1 MEDTCH
7 LGLAGHIRGPTVL
20 STPSPVIASYL
31 DVRMVP
37 RHACT
42 ISPGAGVGS
51 EVRSNKDLSHSTPPL
66 EANTETEPGVPE
78 VDWGSRPGRGRR
90 EYVNAGTGLM

>member
-20 STPSPVIASYL
+20 STSSPVIASCL
-31 DVRMVP
+31 GVRRVP
-37 RHACT
+37 RHART

-51 EVRSNKDLSHSTPPL
+51 EIRSDKDLSHSTPPWRCPSLGPL
-66 EANTETEPGVPE
+66 EAEPGVRE
-78 VDWGSRPGRGRR
+78 VD
-90 EYVNAGTGLM
+90 